1 MSNVQLDFPISA
13 ETVPQSLLRETAS
26 DTSVQIRESLNAFDG
41 ERSLKHLFWELLS
54 YDRVREPVPLYLLPP
69 SSCSFLTSIEVF
81 AETAACAIILAKV
94 KYCPDGGRLEQMI
107 WAVHRHIGNC
117 IVLLNEK
124 SIWSII
130 YPDESLKPRV
140 RILPLPGPM
149 NRRDEI
155 TQALCALNAADE
167 SSGEEFTAFEL
178 GENLDEFFPG
188 ATPNIG
194 DLLTDFERIAQH
206 PDEEMRGLWHFI
218 HMAGQYPLLTP
229 AQERGEDL
237 TGNEVTP
244 DGSNLN
250 YQEWRLVVH
259 NLRLVVWMA
268 RKIPRVGLD
277 LADIVQEGCTGLI
290 TAAKRFDPDLGFRFT
305 TYAYHWVH
313 QAQFRAL
320 YFQCNMMRWPVFR
333 APALIAAALQGHEKG
348 LKAGEMAPV
357 SLHWGVSRRLC
368 NLSFFQLDPITSLVR
383 QQAQSAL
390 FEVLAQLKPQEREVI
405 ERRFGIGG
413 GEEETLDSIGQDF
426 CLTSA
431 VTA

>member
-1 MSNVQLDFPISA
+1 
-13 ETVPQSLLRETAS
+13 
-26 DTSVQIRESLNAFDG
+26 
-41 ERSLKHLFWELLS
+41 
-54 YDRVREPVPLYLLPP
+54 
-69 SSCSFLTSIEVF
+69 
-81 AETAACAIILAKV
+81 
-94 KYCPDGGRLEQMI
+94 
-107 WAVHRHIGNC
+107 
-117 IVLLNEK
+117 
-124 SIWSII
+124 
-130 YPDESLKPRV
+130 
-140 RILPLPGPM
+140 
-149 NRRDEI
+149 
-155 TQALCALNAADE
+155 
-167 SSGEEFTAFEL
+167 
-178 GENLDEFFPG
+178 
-188 ATPNIG
+188 
-194 DLLTDFERIAQH
+194 
-206 PDEEMRGLWHFI
+206 
-218 HMAGQYPLLTP
+218 
-229 AQERGEDL
+229 
-237 TGNEVTP
+237 
-244 DGSNLN
+244 
-250 YQEWRLVVH
+250 
-259 NLRLVVWMA
+259 
-268 RKIPRVGLD
+268 LD

-426 CLTSA
+426 CLTRERVRQIEAKALRRLEAFSRYQLLSPHRDALNWRETCAVDDASA
-431 VTA
+431 RLQAPFRDYMQGICNPTSEG